1 MKKVLEKKA
10 ILVPPPYEISTVTT
24 TGVFAVRSV
33 AAASSSASVALVW
46 SLPADTSS
54 YGGVIVEWDGG
65 SSGNLDAD
73 KTSYTVKGLSESIKY
88 TFKITTLD
96 KNNIKTSSYAE
107 ISITTPAAQKVLSSS
122 ENENPGPVT
131 EVPETDTTAPAKV
144 ASLNA
149 LTGPETVVLT
159 WEDPS
164 DADLFAIKIYKP
176 AASSSARNAVT
187 LEDGILINKGVKTY
201 TFKNL
206 TAGAEYTFKV
216 SAVDTSLNE
225 SDVESVK
232 AVPAGKDSESDT
244 TAPADVTEL
253 AADYAD
259 GTVSLSWKNP
269 SDSDFWGIKITA
281 SPADGTFKNPVYII
295 GPEEFVGAGLSDDTE
310 YEFTLVAL
318 DKSLNESSGAKI
330 SVNKA
335 TQAAEPKAFDKIVT
349 IGSKVSF
356 GDVVRASDGKDYA
369 VVSAYLNGSLIS
381 YNSSAAVANSLSS
394 EINEKLQNFSKDAA
408 FVKSFLEEGKIN
420 EYVQL
425 YNVTDTAAGEEDIFR
440 IVNPEGKYVA
450 RYRQVFELEKV
461 RYEIVVY
468 TSDSLKKTKRRRYNY
483 VNNKIDFS
491 DDSLDQVSIQKDYH
505 QLGDSLNSSYI
516 WKSAFSDGKT
526 RKVEYVIKSVMDSE
540 QYNIG
545 TSSEDRGGGI
555 LFIARGTGR
564 NDASSASR
572 RNELFISG
580 GTGRLSITAQL
591 YSENTAATLGQSK
604 VKATGESTKYIRVGI
619 NFDETIKNLLDQ
631 KAVVYDGATYAEKN
645 GRYITTAGAP
655 VSEDLTFRQAISKY
669 LKDYIRISEKT
680 KEISLD
686 ETTYVAPVLYARA
699 NFNSGYTEFYNSDFL
714 DVKLYPYVTEYGRF
728 AYRVDDIPYA
738 EMENVTMWSEND
750 RVPEF
755 VQKYSSAFDS
765 VYNGTYKAK
774 TSIFN

>member
-1 MKKVLEKKA
+1 M
-10 ILVPPPYEISTVTT
+10 
-24 TGVFAVRSV
+24 

-46 SLPADTSS
+46 SRPAKTDN
-54 YGGVIVEWDGG
+54 YGGAIVEWDGG

-73 KTSYTVKGLSESIKY
+73 KTSYTVKGLSESAKY
-88 TFKITTLD
+88 TFRITTLD

-122 ENENPGPVT
+122 ENENSGQVT

-144 ASLNA
+144 TSLNA
-149 LTGPETVVLT
+149 HTGPETVVLT

-164 DADLFAIKIYKP
+164 DADLFAIKIYTP
-176 AASSSARNAVT
+176 AASSSARNAVA

-232 AVPAGKDSESDT
+232 AVPDGKDSESDT

-269 SDSDFWGIKITA
+269 SDSDFWAVKITA

-310 YEFTLVAL
+310 YEITLVAL
-318 DKSLNESSGAKI
+318 DKSLNESSGAKV

-381 YNSSAAVANSLSS
+381 YNSSAAVPNSLSS

-461 RYEIVVY
+461 RYEIYVY
-468 TSDSLKKTKRRRYNY
+468 TSDSLKKNKKRRYNY

-491 DDSLDQVSIQKDYH
+491 DESLDQVTIQKDYH

-526 RKVEYVIKSVMDSE
+526 RKVDYVIKSVMDSE
-540 QYNIG
+540 QYSVS
-545 TSSEDRGGGI
+545 TSSEDKGGGI
-555 LFIARGTGR
+555 LFIAKGTGR
-564 NDASSASR
+564 NDNSSASR

-580 GTGRLSITAQL
+580 GTGWLSITAQL

-604 VKATGESTKYIRVGI
+604 VKATGESTKYIRVGVD
-619 NFDETIKNLLDQ
+619 FDENIKNLLDQ

-645 GRYITTAGAP
+645 GRYTTTAGAP
-655 VSEDLTFRQAISKY
+655 VSEDLTFREAISKY
-669 LKDYIRISEKT
+669 LKDYIRISEET
-680 KEISLD
+680 KEITID
-686 ETTYVAPVLYARA
+686 GTTYGETTEETTYVAPVLYARA

-755 VQKYSSAFDS
+755 VQKYSSAFES
-765 VYNGTYKAK
+765 VYNGTYASK
-774 TSIFN
+774 TSIFD